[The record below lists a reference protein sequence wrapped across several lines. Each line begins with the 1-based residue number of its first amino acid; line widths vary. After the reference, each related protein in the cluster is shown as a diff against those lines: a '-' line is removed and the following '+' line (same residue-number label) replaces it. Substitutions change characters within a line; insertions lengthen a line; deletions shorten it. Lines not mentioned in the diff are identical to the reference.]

1 MNAEQLDH
9 TVMPRGKFSH
19 ARGNPKTPS
28 QIAEIE
34 PQYLVWAWSAWT
46 DRKPCSHLLLK
57 ECERDVADNQRQ
69 QRVARDQD
77 D

>member
-1 MNAEQLDH
+1 MTAEELDH
-9 TVMPRGKFSH
+9 SIMPRGKFSH

-46 DRKPCSHLLLK
+46 DGKPCSHLLYVA
-57 ECERDVADNQRQ
+57 CQQDVAENQRSE
-69 QRVARDQD
+69 RVARDQED
-77 D
+77 